1 MSDRGHCFR
10 KKTKINGHINVKNA
24 KGENT
29 TLFTAR
35 NGMGLQFTAYPDKYD
50 SKGYATFEVC
60 PREYR
65 LFMNNIGSTDEEKCT
80 LTLDEVPAGYY
91 IWIEALSTNSNGGR
105 FSLSGP
111 NGASCTRIDGDGT
124 DEVGKHM
131 FCYQATSDGDHVIT
145 PFKEGAFYLY
155 YVAIMDHPCPVV
167 SFNKNQTGWTDEIT
181 LPDSKTYTNNKAS
194 VSIGGYS
201 MNMDEMPKEFFEY
214 SSDDET
220 VVKVDK
226 ETGAITAVG
235 KGEATITATLLSGY
249 GFQNSNG
256 TYTLERACTSSYK
269 VTVNDSRV
277 ISKYVAEKESR
288 NLWEEF
294 FVGDDVK
301 IYIGGWK
308 YQSNSALASLYT
320 SKNGDSNWNLPSGY
334 VGGDGKTKTDFWAN
348 AKTYEVGYE
357 LPVDYQ
363 AEPIDGYKY
372 YNLGK
377 ENGKCEFLYGDAAN
391 TDNNV
396 GLLLAGDYDL
406 EFKERNPGVVVDDIE
421 KTVPKNNQEDI
432 VKGRGNPFTV
442 PCFGSFIK
450 IEPERNGQM
459 TLYIMQNGNLE
470 FDSDHN
476 NHLIGRLGW
485 RPVYIVDEA
494 GNRLL
499 SKDVKAVTKQRT
511 MISYNDETSDVYET
525 NGTTLMRDA
534 DGTPSVYTDVV
545 KKYVDSTTKEWIYGR
560 HKDLFDT
567 YWGRR
572 GSSEIVLDPD
582 ITGDGWVVM
591 TKAYVKYQFDVKAG
605 KSYYVFA
612 NKSAIGF
619 CGASFL
625 PYDSPS
631 GDYTISDDGTMT
643 QELANKLNS
652 LGENGSLTVNS
663 IKFQNS
669 KGKFHKGWNSICLPF
684 SVAESKMREIFGKIT
699 IETPGRYPW
708 SSPTYTITTN
718 EDYEVLLFN
727 GCTEETDEDGNKTD
741 KVHFFHH
748 VYQDIIA
755 GYPYMIWI
763 PDGADITKQ
772 DYFEVK
778 NVTIEKESV
787 NNRPTIS
794 TSKQYMPVGSGFE
807 DHSTIDDFTFTGVY
821 DPTSIPKDSYCIVQ
835 SGIQIYNAVTL
846 PGYRAYLHPSY
857 KDKSGSSYD
866 VKRITATNLNE
877 MTSIWD
883 EANPIKSIFVDGMS
897 GNGFAAPSDVYSVS
911 GVLVRKNSTSL
922 EGLPKGIYIVNGKK
936 YFVK

>member
-1 MSDRGHCFR
+1 MV
-10 KKTKINGHINVKNA
+10 NGHINVTDGKNSA
-24 KGENT
+24 S
-29 TLFTAR
+29 LFSGDGRLINGVR
-35 NGMGLQFTAYPDKYD
+35 NNNGLQFRAYAGHYD
-50 SKGYATFEVC
+50 GGGYATLEVC

-65 LFMNNIGSTDEEKCT
+65 IFMNCVGSGAENECSFTIDN
-80 LTLDEVPAGYY
+80 VPNGYY
-91 IWIEALSTNSNGGR
+91 IWIEALSAKDYGVR

-111 NGASCTRIDGDGT
+111 ASCDRIDGKGT
-124 DEVGKHM
+124 DEMGKHL
-131 FCYQATSDGDHVIT
+131 FCYKTNAAGSYVIKPISDSGN
-145 PFKEGAFYLY
+145 GACYLY
-155 YVAIMDHPCPVV
+155 YVAVMDHPCPLINFTVTEGMYIDMQADYIGPFKSNFDGV
-167 SFNKNQTGWTDEIT
+167 TFDGVKNE
-181 LPDSKTYTNNKAS
+181 
-194 VSIGGYS
+194 SISQYL
-201 MNMDEMPKEFFEY
+201 EF

-220 VVKVDK
+220 VLVVDK
-226 ETGAITAVG
+226 KSGEITGVG
-235 KGEATITATLLSGY
+235 KGTATVTATLP
-249 GFQNSNG
+249 QG
-256 TYTLERACTSSYK
+256 TPYYYNNKWNYLVHPITASYK
-269 VTVNDSRV
+269 VDVRDSRV
-277 ISKYVAEKESR
+277 ISKSVAESENK

-294 FVGDDVK
+294 SVGNDVK
-301 IYIGGWK
+301 IYMGGWK
-308 YQSNSALASLYT
+308 YQNNSALKDVYT
-320 SKNGDSNWNLPSGY
+320 GKKLQEGYTGSGEN
-334 VGGDGKTKTDFWAN
+334 KKTDFWDK
-348 AKTYEVGYE
+348 AKKYSVGYE

-363 AEPIDGYKY
+363 AEPIDGYIY

-377 ENGKCEFLYGDAAN
+377 ENGKNEFLYGDAAN
-391 TDNNV
+391 ADNNV

-406 EFKERNPGVVVDDIE
+406 EFKERNPDVVVDDIKSTSQKE
-421 KTVPKNNQEDI
+421 NQEGK

-485 RPVYIVDEA
+485 RPIYIVDEA

-511 MISYNDETSDVYET
+511 MISYNDETSDVYEPD
-525 NGTTLMRDA
+525 GVTLMMK
-534 DGTPSVYTDVV
+534 DGTPSVYTEVV
-545 KKYVDSTTKEWIYGR
+545 KEYKDDTTQEWIYKR

-625 PYDSPS
+625 PSDSPS
-631 GDYTISDDGTMT
+631 GDYTISDDGTMSSAL
-643 QELANKLNS
+643 ENRLNS
-652 LGENGSLTVNS
+652 FGENGSLTVNS
-663 IKFQNS
+663 ITFKNT
-669 KGKFHKGWNSICLPF
+669 KGEFHQGWNSICLPF
-684 SVAESKMREIFGKIT
+684 SITESKMRKIFGTSKT
-699 IETPGRYPW
+699 DRVQTGTFMGFPVYDYVT
-708 SSPTYTITTN
+708 TYF

-727 GCTEETDEDGNKTD
+727 GCTEETDKDGNKTD

-763 PDGADITKQ
+763 PENADIIGKKE
-772 DYFEVK
+772 FKVEK
-778 NVTIEKESV
+778 VTIEKESL

-794 TSKQYMPVGSGFE
+794 TSKQYMPVGSGLE
-807 DHSTIDDFTFTGVY
+807 GHSTIDDFTFTGVY
-821 DPTSIPKDSYCIVQ
+821 NPTDIPKDSYCVVET
-835 SGIQIYNAVTL
+835 GIRIYNAVTL

-857 KDKSGSSYD
+857 KNKGTSNYE
-866 VKRITATNLNE
+866 VKRISATNLNE
-877 MTSIWD
+877 LTYIWD
-883 EANPIKSIFVDGMS
+883 EANPIKSIWADEML
-897 GNGFAAPSDVYSVS
+897 GNGFSAPSDVYSVS

-936 YFVK
+936 YLVK